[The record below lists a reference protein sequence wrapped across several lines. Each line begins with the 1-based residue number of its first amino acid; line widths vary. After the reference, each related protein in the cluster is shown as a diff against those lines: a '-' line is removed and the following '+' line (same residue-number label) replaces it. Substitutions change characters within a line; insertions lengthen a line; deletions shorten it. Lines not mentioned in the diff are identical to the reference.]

1 MKNKNWFWGI
11 FFVAAAILVV
21 VNQLGYFADIGLF
34 SLFITLLL
42 MPIIIKSIMCVN
54 FAGILFPVAFLCI
67 IYAEPLKITN
77 LTPWTVL
84 IAALFG
90 SIGLSI
96 LYKRKRADFH
106 FHHNGSRYDKNDKKE
121 KFKNVGGCANEN
133 IVAFGVHFSSGI
145 KYVNSPELQ
154 KANISA
160 DFGALK
166 VYFDNAGLGKDGAE
180 IDFNASFAG
189 IELYIPKT
197 WNVINNINVSFGSV
211 NEKNK
216 KRESD
221 GPDVTLTG
229 NVSFSGIEIIYV

>member
-1 MKNKNWFWGI
+1 MKNRNWFWGV

-21 VNQLGYFADIGLF
+21 VNQLGYLANIGLF
-34 SLFITLLL
+34 SLFLTLLL
-42 MPIIIKSIMCVN
+42 LPIIIKSVIRLN
-54 FAGILFPVAFLCI
+54 FAGILFPLAFLCI

-96 LYKRKRADFH
+96 LYKRKHAGFH
-106 FHHNGSRYDKNDKKE
+106 FHHNGCRHDKNV
-121 KFKNVGGCANEN
+121 KFQDTSIFADEDEN
-133 IVAFGVHFSSGI
+133 AVSFGVNFSSGI

-154 KANISA
+154 KVRINA

-166 VYFDNAGLGKDGAE
+166 VYFDNARLSRGGAE

-189 IELYIPKT
+189 IELYIPET
-197 WNVINNINVSFGSV
+197 WNVINNINVNFGSV
-211 NEKNK
+211 KEKNK
-216 KRESD
+216 KRESE
-221 GPDVTLTG
+221 GPAVTLTG
-229 NVSFSGIEIIYV
+229 NVSFSGVEIIYV